1 MFCGTDLD
9 GGTKVGLAA
18 STGLVVIVETFDTLD
33 PDSSGQVASD
43 FELVAVVDIAGGD
56 EFCPVD

>member
-1 MFCGTDLD
+1 MFCEIDLD

-18 STGLVVIVETFDTLD
+18 SIGLVAIVETFDTLD

-43 FELVAVVDIAGGD
+43 LELIVVVDIADGD
-56 EFCPVD
+56 ESCPMD